1 MYIRTYTYMSAY
13 IRIYTYRLQITND
26 YLCMYIYI
34 RMYACHTRKNVRF
47 RKQEQRPP
55 INLEEGG
62 ARLSFYVLRE
72 LKNSNWEYFV
82 IKEQPM
88 PLVTCILYDV
98 S

>member
-1 MYIRTYTYMSAY
+1 MHVYVYM
-13 IRIYTYRLQITND
+13 
-26 YLCMYIYI
+26 

-62 ARLSFYVLRE
+62 TRLSFDFLRE
-72 LKNSNWEYFV
+72 LKNSNEEYFV

-88 PLVTCILYDV
+88 PLVMCILYASFIRGTLHV
-98 S
+98 CSW